1 MRRSR
6 LTETIP
12 DSLGFHPTYFHLPF
26 SGKKPTRVAGVA
38 DRPRS
43 GSDVSLRWMS
53 ACHPCRLD
61 ETDDLE
67 KIDSDAAVSPST
79 VASVTVSPPP
89 FYRAS
94 GKTVTFD
101 RHWGE
106 KRRNPPPVSMRLLIA
121 GLTLQEWYWILVVL
135 GLLTHGVKDEPERA
149 NHTVVKSFDGHS
161 SRVVQAGGA
170 ASQFTDLGELRQ
182 LAISM
187 GERPRPSV
195 RNRSRTC
202 ATDLISFMLEQ
213 DSRPRYRRGGGR
225 RRFYSEGEGCYS
237 DEDDDNEEALLA
249 RMEAMPCDQD
259 LL

>member
-1 MRRSR
+1 
-6 LTETIP
+6 
-12 DSLGFHPTYFHLPF
+12 
-26 SGKKPTRVAGVA
+26 
-38 DRPRS
+38 
-43 GSDVSLRWMS
+43 MS

-61 ETDDLE
+61 EPDDLE
-67 KIDSDAAVSPST
+67 KMDSDAAVSPST

-94 GKTVTFD
+94 GKTVTFGDQVLVRFYECHGLD
-101 RHWGE
+101 RQTLEGE
-106 KRRNPPPVSMRLLIA
+106 EKKPSPRLDEAAHSGSHPA
-121 GLTLQEWYWILVVL
+121 GVVL
-135 GLLTHGVKDEPERA
+135 DTD
-149 NHTVVKSFDGHS
+149 TVVKSFDGHS

-202 ATDLISFMLEQ
+202 ATDLISFMLEE

-225 RRFYSEGEGCYS
+225 RRFYSEGEVVTLMKMMITKRPCWLGWRRCHATRICYKRS
-237 DEDDDNEEALLA
+237 FLTTAPHPSTAYDFYSTG
-249 RMEAMPCDQD
+249 
-259 LL
+259 

>member
-12 DSLGFHPTYFHLPF
+12 DSLGFHPTYLHLPS
-26 SGKKPTRVAGVA
+26 SGKEPTRIAGVA

-61 ETDDLE
+61 EPDDLE
-67 KIDSDAAVSPST
+67 KMDSDAAVSPST

-94 GKTVTFD
+94 GKTVTFGDQVLVRFYECHGLD
-101 RHWGE
+101 RQTLEGE
-106 KRRNPPPVSMRLLIA
+106 EKKPSPRLDEAAHSGSHPA
-121 GLTLQEWYWILVVL
+121 GVVL
-135 GLLTHGVKDEPERA
+135 DTD
-149 NHTVVKSFDGHS
+149 TVVKSFDGHS

-202 ATDLISFMLEQ
+202 ATDLISFMLEE

-225 RRFYSEGEGCYS
+225 RR
-237 DEDDDNEEALLA
+237 
-249 RMEAMPCDQD
+249 
-259 LL
+259 